1 MAIRKYDFV
10 SGFETE
16 TLPTSGDPSGDSDLI
31 NLGYANLNYTSI
43 FQVKG
48 VAATNAVI
56 KAIVLAARADNQIIF
71 NVSNSAFYRF
81 ESSSSAVDDAD
92 TVLTPDDAPVT
103 GRWLKTAV
111 FASAADTRVDALFE
125 FIVGSA
131 VQVSNGEATHSS
143 FSSAQ
148 SAASDGDTI
157 TFLVNS
163 LTENI
168 TVSKKLYIRG
178 RGPGSVINGSVTFS
192 SGSNYSHF
200 KDIKVLD
207 DITINSGIKGL
218 LIDIHLAAGQTI
230 TNNNPQTEQS
240 NFVTW
245 LEED

>member
-31 NLGYANLNYTSI
+31 NLGYANANYTSI

-48 VAATNAVI
+48 VAATNAAI
-56 KAIVLAARADNQIIF
+56 KAIPLAARADNQIIF

-81 ESSSSAVDDAD
+81 ESSSSAVDDGD

-111 FASAADTRVDALFE
+111 FASAADARVDVLYE
-125 FIVGSA
+125 FIVGTA
-131 VQVSNGEATHSS
+131 LQVSAGEATHSS

-148 SAASDGDTI
+148 TAASDGDSITI
-157 TFLVNS
+157 LPGT

-168 TVSKKLYIRG
+168 TVSKRLLIEG
-178 RGPGSVINGSVTFS
+178 RGPGSVIDGTVTFA
-192 SGSNYSHF
+192 SGSNYTHF
-200 KDIKVLD
+200 KDLKVLD
-207 DITINSGIKGL
+207 DVTINSGTKGL
-218 LIDIHLAAGQTI
+218 LIDINLAAGQTI

>member
-111 FASAADTRVDALFE
+111 FASAADARVDVLYE
-125 FIVGSA
+125 FIVGTA
-131 VQVSNGEATHSS
+131 LQVSAGEATHSS

-148 SAASDGDTI
+148 TAASDGDSITI
-157 TFLVNS
+157 LPGT

-168 TVSKKLYIRG
+168 TVSKRLLIEG
-178 RGPGSVINGSVTFS
+178 RGPGSIVSGTITFA
-192 SGSNYSHF
+192 SGSSYSRLNN
-200 KDIKVLD
+200 IKFTDNV
-207 DITINSGIKGL
+207 TINSGVVGVVTDIILASGKTF
-218 LIDIHLAAGQTI
+218 IDNSSLNQNALFAMQET
-230 TNNNPQTEQS
+230 
-240 NFVTW
+240 
-245 LEED
+245 